1 MERNG
6 RTSSGKRIHHINIR
20 YFFIKDGVKNGEITL
35 IYCPTDDMIGY
46 FFTKPLQRMKFYKFR
61 DIIMRIV
68 MVPNVVE

>member
-6 RTSSGKRIHHINIR
+6 RTSNGKRTHHINIR
-20 YFFIKDGVKNGEITL
+20 YFLIQVRVENDEIIL

-46 FFTKPLQRMKFYKFR
+46 CFTNPLQRMKFYKFR
-61 DIIMRIV
+61 YIIMRIV